1 MTPEFHPWRLA
12 VTFHDVTP
20 APIRPLL
27 PQLSFITDKQRW
39 GYPFRRGLFE
49 IDAADMAVI
58 REALTGVAVTQG

>member
-1 MTPEFHPWRLA
+1 M
-12 VTFHDVTP
+12 TP

>member
-20 APIRPLL
+20 APIKPLL
-27 PQLSFITDKQRW
+27 PRLSFITDQQRW

-49 IDAADMAVI
+49 IDADDMAVI